1 MKSSNTGNRR
11 NQLIQAVFTF
21 LIVLLLWVIGSLVHF
36 RLDLTT
42 EKRYTLTN
50 ETRSVLRKLPD
61 EVLVKVYLEG
71 DLPAG
76 FKKLRNSIKETLDE
90 FRVYGGNNIQY
101 EFINPSESKDAK
113 IRSQLIN
120 DLYEKGLQPTELMIQ
135 GDEGSN
141 SQKYVFPSALVSYG
155 GVEIPVN
162 FLKNNVGLSAEEN
175 LNNSIENIEYELI
188 KPIYNFVTKKID
200 KVAFIEGHDELN
212 EFQVED
218 IYQEIANSFDIY
230 RGAINGKPGILDN
243 YKVLVIARPQ
253 KEFSEADKLVLD
265 QYIMKGGKV
274 LWLMDEVNANID
286 SLSTGSTFA
295 YINQT
300 NLDDMLFTYG
310 VRINPVLVQDYQC
323 NIIPVNVAPRASQAQ
338 WSPLPWTYYP
348 LIPPMVEHPVSRSL
362 NIILARF
369 PCSIDTV
376 GGSGKINKTPLLI
389 TSPNTRTVNVP
400 AMISLEEVRKT
411 PSKNEMNGGS
421 KTIAVL
427 LEGTFPSVFRN
438 RSAAAVIP
446 GYPGDIIKE
455 SKPGKM
461 IVVACGD
468 MIRNDVKMTS
478 QGPVAGKLGYD
489 RYTRQTFGNKDFLM
503 NCIQY
508 LTDDAG
514 LMNLRTKTFK
524 LRLLDKPRIR
534 HERLKWQLINTM
546 LPALLVVAFGVY
558 FNYRRKIKYSR

>member
-1 MKSSNTGNRR
+1 MKSSKAGNRR
-11 NQLIQAVFTF
+11 NQFIQAGFTI
-21 LIVLLLWVIGSLVHF
+21 LIVLLLWVIGSMVHF

-42 EKRYTLTN
+42 EKRYTLTS
-50 ETRSVLRKLPD
+50 ETKSVLRKLPD

-113 IRSQLIN
+113 VRSQLIN
-120 DLYEKGLQPTELMIQ
+120 DLYEKGLRPTELMIQ
-135 GDEGSN
+135 GEEGSN

-175 LNNSIENIEYELI
+175 LNNSIENIEYELV

-274 LWLMDEVNANID
+274 LWLIDEVNASID

-300 NLDDMLFTYG
+300 NIDDMLFTYG

-323 NIIPVNVAPRASQAQ
+323 NIIPVNVAPRGSQAQ
-338 WSPLPWTYYP
+338 WAPMPWTYYP
-348 LIPPMVEHPVSRSL
+348 LIPPMVEHPISRSL

-369 PCSIDTV
+369 PSSIDTV
-376 GGSGKINKTPLLI
+376 GGSGNIQKTPLLL

-400 AMISLEEVRKT
+400 AMISLGEVKKT

-438 RSAAAVIP
+438 RSANAIIP
-446 GYPGDIIKE
+446 GYPGNIIKE
-455 SKPGKM
+455 SQPSKM

-468 MIRNDVKMTS
+468 MIRNDVKMTA

-524 LRLLDKPRIR
+524 LRLLDKQRIR
-534 HERLKWQLINTM
+534 QEKLRWQLINTI
-546 LPALLVVAFGVY
+546 LPALLVVLFGIY
-558 FNYRRKIKYSR
+558 FNYRRKNRYSK